1 MKNLGVLLSLYMK
14 SFLGVN
20 KARFTQDKKERNRTI
35 ISIVVMIFV
44 ACEFAFMFSMQMGLV
59 PGFDETTGFGMAHVM
74 TFIIA
79 LMSGIGSASSELMG
93 FRDHDMLLAM
103 PIKKSSVIVSRV
115 IYMYASY
122 MVYSVMFVPGAYIA
136 CAKAGFL
143 TGGLVARSLLLILLM
158 PAVPTM
164 LCSIVSLLVSYL
176 SSRFRLKKII
186 QTFASFI

>member
-79 LMSGIGSASSELMG
+79 LMSG
-93 FRDHDMLLAM
+93 
-103 PIKKSSVIVSRV
+103 
-115 IYMYASY
+115 
-122 MVYSVMFVPGAYIA
+122 
-136 CAKAGFL
+136 C
-143 TGGLVARSLLLILLM
+143 
-158 PAVPTM
+158 
-164 LCSIVSLLVSYL
+164 
-176 SSRFRLKKII
+176 
-186 QTFASFI
+186 QT